1 MPNSVTPEAVAPT
14 APAGPGRRRLG
25 PTIVAGVALFALLT
39 TLVLLS
45 AKSQQ
50 HLNRTHTARA
60 AAAAAPPS
68 APVPSRVTPEPS
80 PTWGPGGVPARLAGR
95 NWVSFP
101 TSQPEIALTF
111 DDGNGRGLRSVL
123 DTLKREKVPAT
134 FFFTGQFV
142 ETHHDAVH
150 RLVAEGHRMA
160 HHSYDHPYFTQ
171 IADWSVKRE
180 IEQGEAAI
188 RAAGG
193 DPRPLFRFPYGNHNN
208 DLINKV
214 NALGYVCVGWT
225 VDSRGWMGSSKGI
238 TTQGIVNDIT
248 KAARPGAIVLMHA
261 GENKSDHSTL
271 DADALPH
278 VIRALKAQGYRF
290 VTMDPLL
297 AAQG

>member
-1 MPNSVTPEAVAPT
+1 MPNSVPPEPVEST
-14 APAGPGRRRLG
+14 APAGPVRRSAG
-25 PTIVAGVALFALLT
+25 PSIVAAVAVFALVT
-39 TLVLLS
+39 TLLMLAV
-45 AKSQQ
+45 KSQN
-50 HLNRTHTARA
+50 HLKENTTARA
-60 AAAAAPPS
+60 AAAAPASVTSPS
-68 APVPSRVTPEPS
+68 PTVPVPSS
-80 PTWGPGGVPARLAGR
+80 TWGPGGLPARLAGR

-123 DTLKREKVPAT
+123 DTLKREQVPAT
-134 FFFTGQFV
+134 FFLTGQFV
-142 ETHHDAVH
+142 EGHHEAVQ
-150 RLVAEGHRMA
+150 RIVREGHRMA

-171 IADWSVKRE
+171 ISDWNVRNE
-180 IEQGEAAI
+180 IEKGEAAI

-193 DPRPLFRFPYGNHNN
+193 DPRPLFRFPYGNHNG
-208 DLINKV
+208 DLVAKV

-238 TTQGIVNDIT
+238 TVQGIVNDIT

-297 AAQG
+297 AAQ